1 MSLAAR
7 ACGVPRQA
15 MDAASANQD
24 DSDNDTPPPLRDESD
39 DESSDSDSDSDESD
53 DESSDRDDE
62 EPPPLL
68 DESSDSDSDQ
78 SDDEDCSKMP
88 THLFCQ
94 FKECLRHFIL
104 EDGDDVN
111 MPFCQ
116 YNSTTYTSL
125 CRKRPRTGS
134 VRRQLSRQRRRGG
147 GDDGIWEA
155 VMQTVLAHEHEIH
168 DHRDHMQRRDDSKE
182 QITSV
187 WQYTRHNFKLHY
199 GITRGQFARIAEV
212 LVKLP
217 RRFTV
222 RHKDKK
228 VGITREHALMILWLR
243 WRGKKGCG
251 TTWGHMGQHFNERG
265 NFFPWTLIA
274 EDTKKLRNCALPSM
288 DGRNKF
294 SVNRFSVHFFNLILG
309 YVGLKISCLLP
320 GHSPL
325 IEIMIGS
332 PDKNSRDANSIA
344 IFHFS
349 GLIVSFFG
357 LRYRL

>member
-1 MSLAAR
+1 
-7 ACGVPRQA
+7 

-39 DESSDSDSDSDESD
+39 DESSDSDSDSDESDDESSDRDDEEPPPLLDESD

-265 NFFPWTLIA
+265 NFLCAWYQDVLDILKRS
-274 EDTKKLRNCALPSM
+274 EYTKTATHVDLRRVVSKLPEMMEGMHVAGSVIEGHCLNADGKVRPRLRRCAC
-288 DGRNKF
+288 
-294 SVNRFSVHFFNLILG
+294 VNICVH
-309 YVGLKISCLLP
+309 
-320 GHSPL
+320 
-325 IEIMIGS
+325 
-332 PDKNSRDANSIA
+332 D
-344 IFHFS
+344 
-349 GLIVSFFG
+349 VSA
-357 LRYRL
+357 